1 MSELAYEKDNLPTG
15 WAVCKLENVTTNVNS
30 GFASGKHNKSGKG
43 VPHIRP
49 MNIDYFGNIDL
60 SVVKYVKE
68 NFKDKLQENDV
79 LFNNT
84 NSPKLLGKTALI
96 KENTNW
102 AYSNHMT
109 RIRANNSRIESSWLA
124 IFLHKLFL
132 DGFYKMIAKNHVNQS
147 SINSMYLTTKI
158 PIIIAP
164 LNEQKRIIS
173 KIESIFAQIDA
184 ANERLEALIS
194 QVKSATGSLNELR
207 RSILKHAFD
216 GNLVRQDSHD
226 ESAESLLKRIH
237 KNSKIEFEKANLPK
251 GWAICKL
258 ENVTTNVNSGFAS
271 GKHNKS
277 GKGVPH
283 IRPMNIDYFGN
294 IDLSVVK
301 YVKENFKDKLQK
313 NDVLFNN
320 TNSPKLLG
328 KTALIKE
335 NTNWAYS
342 NHMTRI
348 RANNSIIES
357 SWLAIFLHKLFLDGF
372 YKMIAKNHVNQSSI
386 NSMYLTTKI
395 PIIIA
400 PLNEQKRIVSKI
412 ESIFGNIDSIE
423 KQVND
428 AIRSL
433 NTLKQSVLKLAFEGK
448 LVPQD
453 PSDEPASVLLE
464 KIKLQKK

>member
-184 ANERLEALIS
+184 AKQQLERLAS
-194 QVKSATGSLNELR
+194 QVTSASGSLAQ
-207 RSILKHAFD
+207 LKNSVLKQAFE
-216 GNLVRQDSHD
+216 GKLVSQDPND
-226 ESAESLLKRIH
+226 EPAEVLLKRLR
-237 KNSKIEFEKANLPK
+237 KNSEKELKFDKEGLPK
-251 GWAICKL
+251 GWVRTILRDVVDNVYKIDPKETPDKMYYYCDINSIDNSRLKITNPKQIFGELAPSRARQLIRTYDILFSTVRTYLRNIAIVPDDL
-258 ENVTTNVNSGFAS
+258 NGQLASTGFCVIRS
-271 GKHNKS
+271 KIYNKFVFYYVQEKHFLDS
-277 GKGVPH
+277 LTH
-283 IRPMNIDYFGN
+283 IQRGTSYPAVRN
-294 IDLSVVK
+294 
-301 YVKENFKDKLQK
+301 
-313 NDVLFNN
+313 NDVLHNV
-320 TNSPKLLG
+320 
-328 KTALIKE
+328 
-335 NTNWAYS
+335 
-342 NHMTRI
+342 I
-348 RANNSIIES
+348 RLPPLPEQ
-357 SWLAIFLHKLFLDGF
+357 HR
-372 YKMIAKNHVNQSSI
+372 
-386 NSMYLTTKI
+386 
-395 PIIIA
+395 IIA
-400 PLNEQKRIVSKI
+400 KI
-412 ESIFGNIDSIE
+412 ESIFGNIDT
-423 KQVND
+423 
-428 AIRSL
+428 L
-433 NTLKQSVLKLAFEGK
+433 NLFYFILLGK
-448 LVPQD
+448 FVYK
-453 PSDEPASVLLE
+453 S
-464 KIKLQKK
+464 

>member
-102 AYSNHMT
+102 TYSNHMT

-173 KIESIFAQIDA
+173 KIESIFAQIDTA
-184 ANERLEALIS
+184 KQQLERLAS
-194 QVKSATGSLNELR
+194 QVASSSGSLAQLKNSVLKQAFEGRLVSQDPNDEPAEILLR
-207 RSILKHAFD
+207 
-216 GNLVRQDSHD
+216 
-226 ESAESLLKRIH
+226 RIH
-237 KNSKIEFEKANLPK
+237 KNLQITTGKNSLPRGWITFQYSKYLQLDYGKSLDKKHRNSNGKFPLYGSSGIIDFSNNFLVKNPCLISNLLNMWIMEF
-251 GWAICKL
+251 
-258 ENVTTNVNSGFAS
+258 
-271 GKHNKS
+271 
-277 GKGVPH
+277 
-283 IRPMNIDYFGN
+283 
-294 IDLSVVK
+294 
-301 YVKENFKDKLQK
+301 
-313 NDVLFNN
+313 
-320 TNSPKLLG
+320 
-328 KTALIKE
+328 
-335 NTNWAYS
+335 
-342 NHMTRI
+342 
-348 RANNSIIES
+348 
-357 SWLAIFLHKLFLDGF
+357 
-372 YKMIAKNHVNQSSI
+372 QSSEYKI
-386 NSMYLTTKI
+386 LTE
-395 PIIIA
+395 II
-400 PLNEQKRIVSKI
+400 S
-412 ESIFGNIDSIE
+412 
-423 KQVND
+423 
-428 AIRSL
+428 
-433 NTLKQSVLKLAFEGK
+433 
-448 LVPQD
+448 
-453 PSDEPASVLLE
+453 
-464 KIKLQKK
+464 